1 MEGLVGGYMV
11 LSLAISVYGIILL
24 LAPIIIISRLGKI
37 LKELK
42 ELNQK
47 MSKS

>member
-1 MEGLVGGYMV
+1 MEGIMGYMV
-11 LSLAISVYGIILL
+11 LSLAIGVYGIILF
-24 LAPIIIISRLGKI
+24 LAPIIIISRLGNI
-37 LKELK
+37 VKELK

>member
-1 MEGLVGGYMV
+1 MEGLVGYMA
-11 LSLAISVYGIILL
+11 LSLAIGVYGIILL

-37 LKELK
+37 VKELEK
-42 ELNQK
+42 LNQK